1 MHASKVFSV
10 SALPLVDI
18 STEQLDWS
26 ERHMT
31 QHKAAPLP
39 PVHPPT
45 PLPDSTSCC
54 GSVVAR
60 VCARTAKMATGGASR
75 DDLRK
80 ELTCAIC
87 LDIYKDPVILKC
99 GHNFCR
105 FCICLH
111 WDENGDD
118 YGYQCPQCRTVTS
131 TECALSST
139 DRTVFSLLACLRHRR
154 QPTRICSEPVM
165 RLVFNRPTWRRL
177 LSLFHRSGR

>member
-1 MHASKVFSV
+1 
-10 SALPLVDI
+10 
-18 STEQLDWS
+18 
-26 ERHMT
+26 MT
-31 QHKAAPLP
+31 QHKAGPLP
-39 PVHPPT
+39 PIRPP
-45 PLPDSTSCC
+45 DFTSCC

-60 VCARTAKMATGGASR
+60 VCARTAKMATGGASG

-87 LDIYKDPVILKC
+87 LDFYKDPVILKC

-131 TECALSST
+131 T
-139 DRTVFSLLACLRHRR
+139 
-154 QPTRICSEPVM
+154 
-165 RLVFNRPTWRRL
+165 
-177 LSLFHRSGR
+177 

>member
-1 MHASKVFSV
+1 MHVNIV
-10 SALPLVDI
+10 SLCFCAHP
-18 STEQLDWS
+18 STFKQREKKMQRENERGRRDWS
-26 ERHMT
+26 ERNMT
-31 QHKAAPLP
+31 QHKASPLHPVRP
-39 PVHPPT
+39 PYF
-45 PLPDSTSCC
+45 TSSC

-60 VCARTAKMATGGASR
+60 VCVRTAKMATGGASG

-87 LDIYKDPVILKC
+87 LDFYKDPVILKC

-131 TECALSST
+131 TLLALPSPDCVFLSS
-139 DRTVFSLLACLRHRR
+139 LHA
-154 QPTRICSEPVM
+154 
-165 RLVFNRPTWRRL
+165 
-177 LSLFHRSGR
+177 

>member
-1 MHASKVFSV
+1 MLFYFVFLFPSFDH
-10 SALPLVDI
+10 SAERKL
-18 STEQLDWS
+18 ERENKAGWRDWS
-26 ERHMT
+26 EREMT
-31 QHKAAPLP
+31 QDKASALH
-39 PVHPPT
+39 PVRPCYF
-45 PLPDSTSCC
+45 TSCS

-60 VCARTAKMATGGASR
+60 VCVRTAKMATGGASG

-87 LDIYKDPVILKC
+87 LDFYKDPVILKC

-131 TECALSST
+131 TLWALSCFPPNALYTGDSQ
-139 DRTVFSLLACLRHRR
+139 RFSAPRSSKRCSPTV
-154 QPTRICSEPVM
+154 
-165 RLVFNRPTWRRL
+165 
-177 LSLFHRSGR
+177 